1 VGRDLAIDLGTAST
15 LVYRLGEGVV
25 FDESTVVALH
35 AVSGDVIAVGEEAW
49 RIIGGGTGEVV
60 GMRPLRKGTMTE
72 FEVTQRF
79 LEVVIRR
86 SLSGRYPK
94 PRVLITIASGSSPV
108 ERRALEEAVAMSGG
122 KQVTLVDEPLAAAI
136 GAGLPIQE
144 PVGSLIVDI
153 GGARSEMA
161 VVSMGGIVSGHTVM
175 VGGFDLDVAIQEHVR
190 AHYGVAIGERAADEV
205 KRAVGSAFPM
215 GSGRAAL
222 VVGRELST
230 GNTVEVKL
238 DEVEVRQAMTD
249 PIERIIDAARRT
261 LAEAPPELTHDVL
274 ETGMFLMGGG
284 ALMTGLDLL
293 LAQECEVPVHVAE
306 NPRETVVRGAGHML
320 EHLERYRSSFQL
332 VRPARRVSR

>member
-1 VGRDLAIDLGTAST
+1 VARDLAIDLGTAST
-15 LVYRLGEGVV
+15 QVYRLGEGIV

-35 AVSGDVIAVGEEAW
+35 AVTGDVVAIGEEAW

-60 GMRPLRKGTMTE
+60 GMRPLRQGTITE

-86 SLSGRYPK
+86 SLAGRYPR

-122 KQVTLVDEPLAAAI
+122 RQVTLVEEPLAAAI

-144 PVGSLIVDI
+144 PVGSLVVDI

-161 VVSMGGIVSGHTVM
+161 VVSMGGIVSGQTVM
-175 VGGFDLDVAIQEHVR
+175 LGGFDLDVAIQDHVR
-190 AHYGVAIGERAADEV
+190 DAYGVAIGERAADEV
-205 KRAVGSAFPM
+205 KRAVGSAFPI
-215 GSGRAAL
+215 GTGKAAL
-222 VVGRELST
+222 VVGRELSS

-238 DEVEVRQAMTD
+238 DEVEVRQAMAQ
-249 PIERIIDAARRT
+249 PINRIVEAARGT

-284 ALMTGLDLL
+284 ALLTGLDLL
-293 LAQECEVPVHVAE
+293 LSQECEVPVHVAE
-306 NPRETVVRGAGHML
+306 NPRETVIRGAGHML
-320 EHLERYRSSFQL
+320 EHLERYRTSFQL
-332 VRPARRVSR
+332 ERPVGRR

>member
-1 VGRDLAIDLGTAST
+1 MARDLAIDLGTAST
-15 LVYRLGEGVV
+15 LVYRLGEGIV

-35 AVSGDVIAVGEEAW
+35 AVSGDVVAVGEEAW

-60 GMRPLRKGTMTE
+60 GMRPLRQGTITE

-86 SLSGRYPK
+86 SVAGRFPR

-122 KQVTLVDEPLAAAI
+122 RQVTLVEEPLAAAI

-144 PVGSLIVDI
+144 PVGSLVVDI

-161 VVSMGGIVSGHTVM
+161 VVSMGGIVSGQTVM
-175 VGGFDLDVAIQEHVR
+175 LGGFDLDVAIQEHVR
-190 AHYGVAIGERAADEV
+190 DAYGVAIGERAADEV

-215 GSGRAAL
+215 GSGKAAL
-222 VVGRELST
+222 VVGRELSS

-238 DEVEVRQAMTD
+238 DEVEVRQAMSV
-249 PIERIIDAARRT
+249 PIGRIIAAARRT

-284 ALMTGLDLL
+284 ALLTGLDLL

-306 NPRETVVRGAGHML
+306 NPRETVARGAGHML
-320 EHLERYRSSFQL
+320 EHLERYRTSFQL
-332 VRPARRVSR
+332 ERPVGRR